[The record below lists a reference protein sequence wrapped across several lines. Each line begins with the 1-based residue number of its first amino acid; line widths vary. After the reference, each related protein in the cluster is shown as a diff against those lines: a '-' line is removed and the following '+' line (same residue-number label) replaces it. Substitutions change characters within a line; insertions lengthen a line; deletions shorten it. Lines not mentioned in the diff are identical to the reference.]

1 MGKRN
6 ITALFFLRRL
16 ALFML
21 PLLLLFFFIEFRMRG
36 IENGYAAK
44 RDRLEKSLDSIEL
57 LILGNSHTEQGV
69 DPAFFSLK
77 AFNAAA
83 SSQSYFYDKEIVLRY
98 LERLKSLKA
107 VIIPVDY
114 FSLSYNLH
122 DVAQWLDYGYKN
134 FWGIRS
140 PDISSWDSR
149 NYSYTMLYTPGGSV
163 KYLFKGKKFSMAK
176 GLRNDGYT
184 PVIEQSAVH
193 PEKINDKTGKE
204 RAVFHRRMMK
214 DDRFNEC
221 VEQLTGLTRELAARG
236 VKVYLIESPV
246 FETYSKFCDT
256 AILNKNR
263 IIASEIAKKYK
274 GGFKS
279 YFSDPRFILSDFSDN
294 DHLNRSGAEKFSRI
308 LDDDFFKQETKSSVR
323 L

>member
-1 MGKRN
+1 M
-6 ITALFFLRRL
+6 ALIFLRRL
-16 ALFML
+16 ALFLL
-21 PLLLLFFFIEFRMRG
+21 PLFVLFFFIEFRMRG

-57 LILGNSHTEQGV
+57 LILGNSHTEQGI

-77 AFNAAA
+77 AFNAAS
-83 SSQSYFYDKEIVLRY
+83 SSQSYFYDRAITLRY
-98 LERLKSLKA
+98 LERLTRLKA

-114 FSLSYNLH
+114 FSLSYSLH

-134 FWGIRS
+134 FWDIRS

-149 NYSYTMLYTPGGSV
+149 NYSFTMLYTPAGSV
-163 KYLFKGKKFSMAK
+163 KYLLKGKNFSMAK
-176 GLRNDGYT
+176 GLRTDGYT
-184 PVIEQSAVH
+184 PVIEQSAVLSGR
-193 PEKINDKTGKE
+193 INDITGKE
-204 RAVFHRRMMK
+204 RADFHTRMMRV
-214 DDRFNEC
+214 DRFNEC
-221 VEQLTGLTRELAARG
+221 VEQLTELTRTLAGKG

-246 FETYSKFCDT
+246 FKTYSKFCDT
-256 AILNKNR
+256 AVLNRNR

-294 DHLNRSGAEKFSRI
+294 DHLNRSGAEKFSRM